1 MLILLH
7 LQHITNRIR
16 LLEKLTAGGQ
26 TDNSERNTLGAN
38 VLRDDRCPGGMH
50 WFAMR
55 ATYGRNVTAQRLLS
69 DAGISETFIPMKREG
84 RRIRRESSA
93 SNTRPPVMS
102 PAVKDLI
109 FVRAR
114 RAEIQTVKHSIPFL
128 HYIMVKSK
136 TTADGAAEPLTVPE
150 RQMRPF
156 IDANTP
162 DGDDLEWL
170 SPADLKP
177 GQHFSILEGPFRG
190 LEATLQR
197 LPGRRARSVIVSIE
211 GLIAA
216 AINLP
221 IEYLAKIPSTNQ

>member
-1 MLILLH
+1 
-7 LQHITNRIR
+7 
-16 LLEKLTAGGQ
+16 
-26 TDNSERNTLGAN
+26 
-38 VLRDDRCPGGMH
+38 MH

-55 ATYGRNVTAQRLLS
+55 ATYGRNVAAQRLLS
-69 DAGISETFIPMKREG
+69 DAGISETFIPMKRQG
-84 RRIRRESSA
+84 CRIRREGST

-114 RAEIQTVKHSIPFL
+114 RAEIQTVKQHIPFL
-128 HYIMVKSK
+128 HYIMVKK
-136 TTADGAAEPLTVPE
+136 GTASDTEPLTVPE

-156 IDANTP
+156 IECNTP

-177 GQHFSILEGPFRG
+177 GLHFSILDGPFRG

-221 IEYLAKIPSTNQ
+221 IECLAKIPSTNQ

>member
-1 MLILLH
+1 MPWL
-7 LQHITNRIR
+7 
-16 LLEKLTAGGQ
+16 
-26 TDNSERNTLGAN
+26 
-38 VLRDDRCPGGMH
+38 
-50 WFAMR
+50 AMR
-55 ATYGRNVTAQRLLS
+55 ATYGRNIAAQRQLN
-69 DAGISETFIPMKREG
+69 DAGITETFIPM
-84 RRIRRESSA
+84 RRTSRRVDRAPAAKGGSHNSRR
-93 SNTRPPVMS
+93 TQPLMI

-109 FVRAR
+109 FVRAPR
-114 RAEIQTVKHSIPFL
+114 QQVQAVKHSIPFL